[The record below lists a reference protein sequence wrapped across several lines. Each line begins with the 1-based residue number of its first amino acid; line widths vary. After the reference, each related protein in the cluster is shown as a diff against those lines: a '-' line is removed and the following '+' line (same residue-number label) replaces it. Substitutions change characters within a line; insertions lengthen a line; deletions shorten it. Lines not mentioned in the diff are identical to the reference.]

1 MKKRIIVRG
10 PALTQSGY
18 GEHARFVL
26 RSLRSREDLFD
37 IYLQPISWGQTN
49 WTWED
54 TEERRW
60 LDSLVQKT
68 AMYGRHGGIFDIS
81 VQVTIPNE
89 WQKMAEKNIG
99 ITAGLEMSKVHP
111 EWLIKSREVDK
122 IITISEHSRDTYKN
136 TVYSGTSKET
146 GEPLELSCE
155 APIEIVRYP
164 VKDIDPDENFKLE
177 LEHDRNFLTVAQW
190 GPRKNVVNLVK
201 WFVEEFA
208 DDEVG
213 LILKLNK
220 AKNCLLDQQFCLN
233 SIRNAIGEL
242 LKDAKCSVYLLHGS
256 LTEQQMTS
264 LYVDDRVSAYVT
276 ATHGEGFGLPI
287 YEAAYNGLPVIAPD
301 WSGHVDFLRAPMK
314 VKKRGKKTTKIRPA
328 YARVDYKVQQI
339 PPEVAWD
346 KVVVPDCSWCV
357 ADEGSFK
364 RQMRGVMNDLGRY
377 NAQARKLQD
386 HIEKEYS
393 QEKQYAK
400 MCIAIHDPSTERS
413 WLDNVDN
420 IIQEF
425 E

>member
-1 MKKRIIVRG
+1 MKKRILVRG

-37 IYLQPISWGQTN
+37 IYFQPLGWGQTN
-49 WTWED
+49 WLWED

-60 LDSLVQKT
+60 MDSLIQKT

-89 WQKMAEKNIG
+89 WHNLAAKNIG

-111 EWLIKSREVDK
+111 EWLVKSREVDK

-136 TVYSGTSKET
+136 TVYSGASKET
-146 GEPLELSCE
+146 GEALELSCG

-164 VKDIDPDENFKLE
+164 VKDTDPDKNFKLD
-177 LEHDRNFLTVAQW
+177 LEHDKNFLSVAQW

-208 DDEVG
+208 DDEIG

-220 AKNCLLDQQFCLN
+220 AKNCLIDQQFCLG
-233 SIRNAIGEL
+233 SIRNTVGDL
-242 LKDAKCSVYLLHGS
+242 LKGAKCSVYLLHGS
-256 LTEQQMTS
+256 LTEEQMTS
-264 LYVDDRVSAYVT
+264 LYIDDRVKAYVT

-287 YEAAYNGLPVIAPD
+287 FEAAYNGLPVIAPD
-301 WSGHVDFLRAPMK
+301 WSGHIDFLRAPTT
-314 VKKRGKKTTKIRPA
+314 VKKRGKKVTKIRPA
-328 YARVDYKVQQI
+328 YARVDYKIQQI

-346 KVVVPDCSWCV
+346 KVIVPDCSWCV
-357 ADEGSFK
+357 PDEGSFK
-364 RQMRGVMNDLGRY
+364 RQMRSVMKDLGRY
-377 NAQARKLQD
+377 NSQARKLQD
-386 HIEKEYS
+386 YLEKEYS

-400 MCIAIHDPSTERS
+400 MCAAIDDPSEEES
-413 WLDNVDN
+413 WLDTVDDL
-420 IIQEF
+420 IQEY